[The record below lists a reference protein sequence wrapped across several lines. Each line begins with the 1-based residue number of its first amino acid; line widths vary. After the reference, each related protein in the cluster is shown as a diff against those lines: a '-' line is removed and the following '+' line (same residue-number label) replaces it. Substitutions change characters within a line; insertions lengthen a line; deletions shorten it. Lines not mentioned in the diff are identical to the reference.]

1 MHGLKGLELEIDE
14 GHFVG
19 DHIGSD
25 GEKKNHIERPA
36 KGTDTR
42 LETKFV
48 FLVAVDPLDQG
59 HHNDGYS
66 YHPSIDGGGDVG
78 AAVEE

>member
-14 GHFVG
+14 RHFVG

-36 KGTDTR
+36 EGTDTR
-42 LETKFV
+42 LETEFV
-48 FLVAVDPLDQG
+48 LLVAVDPLDQG
-59 HHNDGYS
+59 HHNDRYR
-66 YHPSIDGGGDVG
+66 YHPCIDGGGDVG
-78 AAVEE
+78 TAVEE